1 MSSRCL
7 PSARSAS
14 IHASVAARIRS
25 SSLVTSAAAHGSSE
39 TSSRRSSP
47 DESEC
52 VLEQHGGF
60 SRWRLGRS
68 PDELVEPVDVGLARL
83 DAKLVTALA
92 GDDPPLAE
100 QLAETGDVDLDAL
113 RGRLR
118 RSARPDLVDEAI
130 RRDCPASIEQ
140 E

>member
-25 SSLVTSAAAHGSSE
+25 SSLVDL
-39 TSSRRSSP
+39 RRRPRLERDVFEGSSP

-60 SRWRLGRS
+60 GRWRLGRS

-130 RRDCPASIEQ
+130 RRNCPASIEQ